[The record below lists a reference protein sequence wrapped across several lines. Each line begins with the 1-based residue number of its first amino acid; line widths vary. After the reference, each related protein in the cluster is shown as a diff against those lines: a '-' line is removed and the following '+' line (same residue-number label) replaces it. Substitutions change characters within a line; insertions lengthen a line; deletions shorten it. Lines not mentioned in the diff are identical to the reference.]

1 MAKLILIGIP
11 AFLVISV
18 AAVLIYAQVV
28 TRSGPTQPIAF
39 SHIPHVQADKAGA
52 DCTFCHRNV
61 AKGAAATVPSV
72 EQCMFCHKVVGEQ
85 SKVPTAAIKDVQN
98 AWVNKQVIDWVRVHR
113 MPDHVRFLHQ
123 PHILAGFDCATCHG
137 DVGSKKQVAQERILN
152 MGDCVGCHRA
162 NGAPTECTI
171 CHK

>member
-1 MAKLILIGIP
+1 MGKLIVIGTP
-11 AFLVISV
+11 AFLVIIV
-18 AAVLIYAQVV
+18 AAVLIQAQIV

-39 SHIPHVQADKAGA
+39 SHVPHMQNDQIE
-52 DCTFCHRNV
+52 CTFCHRNV
-61 AKGAAATVPSV
+61 AKGVAATVPAV

-85 SKVPTAAIKDVQN
+85 SGVKTAAIKDVQN
-98 AWVNKQVIDWVRVHR
+98 AWVNKQVIDWIRVHR

-123 PHILAGFDCATCHG
+123 PHILAGFECATCHG
-137 DVGSKKQVAQERILN
+137 DVGSEKQVAQLRILN
-152 MGDCVGCHRA
+152 MGDCVGCHRQ